1 MYIRVDNRFYN
12 IFIRWYWL
20 SIEWIQSCYVR
31 EILRLSSVVS
41 DTEVICVKNNNLCEN
56 FKIVKMACF
65 AVRLKCR
72 EKISHHVI
80 SGDRENRSSEF

>member
-1 MYIRVDNRFYN
+1 MILL
-12 IFIRWYWL
+12 L
-20 SIEWIQSCYVR
+20 SESSPVMR
-31 EILRLSSVVS
+31 GEILRLSSVVS

-56 FKIVKMACF
+56 FKIVKMVCF